1 MPLQP
6 TAAEGETVIN
16 GFICWSTAENN
27 RVCYGNDRCPRSGGA
42 GRCRSLVGAFPRA
55 RRGARWWMGR
65 GKLGTG
71 AGVLV
76 EGSLI
81 SHRVKTPPPRLYTH
95 PPGHC
100 PCACC
105 AAVAELA
112 LHVTSF
118 LSFFSF
124 SKKSL
129 LQRLHL
135 EAEWCKPVI
144 FANRAWFRLAGAS
157 FSWGVGRWLWLCRA
171 CLVKN
176 PWLRVNVCV
185 YACVRT

>member
-124 SKKSL
+124 SKKVSFRDSTWK
-129 LQRLHL
+129 QSG
-135 EAEWCKPVI
+135 
-144 FANRAWFRLAGAS
+144 ANQSFLRTVRGFVLPALALAGVWEGGCGFAEHA
-157 FSWGVGRWLWLCRA
+157 L
-171 CLVKN
+171 
-176 PWLRVNVCV
+176 
-185 YACVRT
+185 

>member
-1 MPLQP
+1 MSEPGGRLP
-6 TAAEGETVIN
+6 EGQAWGTMVDGEREN
-16 GFICWSTAENN
+16 GNGCWWA
-27 RVCYGNDRCPRSGGA
+27 GGGIPR
-42 GRCRSLVGAFPRA
+42 FPP
-55 RRGARWWMGR
+55 
-65 GKLGTG
+65 GKD
-71 AGVLV
+71 
-76 EGSLI
+76 
-81 SHRVKTPPPRLYTH
+81 PPRLYTH

-135 EAEWCKPVI
+135 EAEWCKPVV
-144 FANRAWFRLAGAS
+144 FANRAWFRLAGAG
-157 FSWGVGRWLWLCRA
+157 FSRGVGRWLWLCRP

-176 PWLRVNVCV
+176 PWLCVNVYV